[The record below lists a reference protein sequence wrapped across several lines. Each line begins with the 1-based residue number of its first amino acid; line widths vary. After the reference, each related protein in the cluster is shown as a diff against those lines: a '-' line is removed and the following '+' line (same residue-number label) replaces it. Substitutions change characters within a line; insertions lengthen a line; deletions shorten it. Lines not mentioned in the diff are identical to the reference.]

1 MPQRF
6 TVILHVIF
14 VKLKEKYELC
24 IILQI
29 KKHPINMFKPT
40 FRRFSLLWSLLCIAI
55 VLQAQIPS
63 NYYSSAKGAKGK
75 ALKTALYKIV
85 SSHTALSYDALW
97 DAYKT
102 TDVRADGKIW
112 DMYSNKTNYTVNDH
126 GGSYKGEGD
135 IFNREHSFPKSWF
148 NDAKPM
154 YTDLFHL
161 YPTDGYVNGRR
172 SNYPYGENEGEIYSS
187 NGGFSKLGKCTI
199 PGYSGTVFE
208 PNDEYKG
215 DLARSY
221 FYMATAYEDKIANWN
236 SDMLAHNAYPAY
248 ADWALTMLLRWAQE
262 DPVSQKEID
271 RNNAVYKL
279 QHNRNPYIDY
289 PGLEQYVWGAKTTT
303 AFDPDNYDGST
314 PTPPDIPDTPTEVA
328 APTFSPVA
336 GAVAKGTTVTISTTT
351 EGATIYYTVNEG
363 DLQTAYMSAKEVV
376 NATSHFKAY
385 AMLGENKSAE
395 VEATY
400 TVATEPIV
408 GENVY
413 VMATNDED
421 LKAGTNL
428 LIVCTNKGVAMSG
441 ISDNKSYRKPAD
453 VEVTADNTIT
463 TDVNAED
470 KPYVFTLGGTKGAWT
485 LFDATTSTYLAL
497 HSNNNELTSIAT
509 ANAEAQ
515 WTITITN
522 NADIK
527 SNNITTRSIKYNSGS
542 PRFSTY
548 TQGQQPVQIFV
559 AAKNTAILETL
570 TSGNRT
576 TEVYNLNGHL
586 VSKGKTCAEA
596 FKGIPA
602 GLYIVNGKKVIVR

>member
-1 MPQRF
+1 
-6 TVILHVIF
+6 
-14 VKLKEKYELC
+14 
-24 IILQI
+24 
-29 KKHPINMFKPT
+29 MFKPT
-40 FRRFSLLWSLLCIAI
+40 LKRYSLLWSLLFIAI
-55 VLQAQIPS
+55 VLQAQIPA

-75 ALKTALYKIV
+75 ALKTALFKIV
-85 SSHTALSYDALW
+85 STHTALSYDGLW

-102 TDVRADGKIW
+102 TDVRKDGKIW

-187 NGGFSKLGKCTI
+187 NGGFSKLGKCTT
-199 PGYSGTVFE
+199 PGYKGTVFE

-215 DLARSY
+215 DFARSY
-221 FYMATAYEDKIANWN
+221 FYMATAYEDKIANWS
-236 SDMLAHNAYPAY
+236 SDMLAHNSYPAY

-303 AFDPDNYDGST
+303 AFDPDNYDSST
-314 PTPPDIPDTPTEVA
+314 PTPPDTPDTPTEVA

-336 GAVAKGTTVTISTTT
+336 GVVAKGTAITITTKT
-351 EGATIYYTVNEG
+351 EGATIYYTVNDGEVH
-363 DLQTAYMSAKEVV
+363 TSYMSAKDTIK
-376 NATSHFKAY
+376 ADSHYKAY
-385 AMLGENKSAE
+385 AMLGDSKSAE

-400 TVATEPIV
+400 IVASEPIE
-408 GENVY
+408 GENTYIMV
-413 VMATNDED
+413 TNEND

-428 LIVCTNKGVAMSG
+428 LIVCANKGVAMSS
-441 ISDNKSYRKPAD
+441 IADSKSYRLPAN
-453 VEVTADNTIT
+453 VEISAESTIT
-463 TDVNAED
+463 TEVNTMD
-470 KPYVFTLGGTKGAWT
+470 KPYVFTLGGSKGAWT
-485 LFDATTSTYLAL
+485 LYDATTNTYLAL
-497 HSNNNELTSIAT
+497 QSNSNALSSIASAT
-509 ANAEAQ
+509 NKEAQ
-515 WTITITN
+515 WTISITN

-527 SNNITTRSIKYNSGS
+527 SNNITTRSIKYNSGN

-548 TQGQQPVQIFV
+548 TQGQQPVQIF
-559 AAKNTAILETL
+559 AQAKNTSVLET
-570 TSGNRT
+570 SICPQQSV
-576 TEVYNLNGHL
+576 EVYDLNGQIIR
-586 VSKGKTCAEA
+586 KAPTCAKA
-596 FKGIPA
+596 LKGLPV
-602 GLYIVNGKKVIVR
+602 GFYIINGKKIIVR

>member
-1 MPQRF
+1 
-6 TVILHVIF
+6 
-14 VKLKEKYELC
+14 
-24 IILQI
+24 
-29 KKHPINMFKPT
+29 MFKPT
-40 FRRFSLLWSLLCIAI
+40 LKRYSLLWSLLCIAI
-55 VLQAQIPS
+55 VLQAQIPA

-85 SSHTALSYDALW
+85 STHTALSYDGLW
-97 DAYKT
+97 NAYKT
-102 TDVRADGKIW
+102 TDVRSDGKIW

-172 SNYPYGENEGEIYSS
+172 SNYPYGENNGEIYSS
-187 NGGFSKLGKCTI
+187 NGGFSKLGKCTT

-215 DLARSY
+215 DFARSY

-303 AFDPDNYDGST
+303 AFDPDNYNGTS
-314 PTPPDIPDTPTEVA
+314 PTPPDTPDTPTEVA

-336 GAVAKGTTVTISTTT
+336 GVVAKGTAVTITTTT
-351 EGATIYYTVNEG
+351 EGATIYYTVNDG
-363 DLQTAYMSAKEVV
+363 PLHTAYMSVKDTV
-376 NATSHFKAY
+376 NVDSHYKAY
-385 AMLGENKSAE
+385 AMLGETKSKE

-400 TVATEPIV
+400 TIASDPIV

-413 VMATNDED
+413 IMVTDEND

-428 LIVCTNKGVAMSG
+428 LIVCANKGVAMSG
-441 ISDNKSYRKPAD
+441 IADSKSYRLAAD
-453 VEVTADNTIT
+453 VEVSTDNTIT
-463 TDVNAED
+463 TEVNAEE
-470 KPYVFTLGGTKGAWT
+470 KPYVFTLGGSKGAWT
-485 LFDATTSTYLAL
+485 LYDATTSTYLAL
-497 HSNNNELTSIAT
+497 QSNSNALSSIASAT
-509 ANAEAQ
+509 SKEAQ
-515 WTITITN
+515 WTISITS

-548 TQGQQPVQIFV
+548 TQGQQPVQIFA
-559 AAKNTAILETL
+559 AAKNTSVIETL
-570 TSGNRT
+570 TST
-576 TEVYNLNGHL
+576 DHLVEVYDINGHL
-586 VSKGKTCAEA
+586 IRKAKTCVEA
-596 FKGIPA
+596 LKGIA
-602 GLYIVNGKKVIVR
+602 TGMYIIYGKKVIVR